1 MTKILNNILITEIQQ
16 YINANLNTDLHSLL
30 LKKSPFSEVSMQE
43 LVQQIKGRKVAE
55 KKFTFLNQDN
65 IVFPPNLNL
74 EQASSQDT
82 AEYKA
87 QFFRGEKFI
96 DLTCGFGIDAY
107 FLSQNFE
114 EISLIEQNTKLL
126 EIVKHNWEVLGRKAN
141 FINQKLEDF
150 LEKNTEKFDLIY
162 LDPARRDNHNRKVF
176 LLEDLSPNIIE
187 IQEKLS
193 EISDEIVV
201 KLSPLIDLQHLVSS
215 LQNINKIWIIA
226 VKNEVKEV
234 LIHIKKTDKETE
246 ISCVNLQSSEPEFNF
261 KLNDKKNCKSEFSIP
276 EKYIF
281 IPNNSVL
288 KSGAFNLV
296 SEKFGL
302 KKLHQNT
309 HIYTSEKVIENFPG
323 RVFQAEEIN
332 PKELKKGE
340 QYNIITKNFPLRPEE
355 IKKKYKLKDGGEN
368 YLIAVKSI
376 SGNHFLMGKLII

>member
-1 MTKILNNILITEIQQ
+1 MNQEKLNKIRLFVAK
-16 YINANLNTDLHSLL
+16 YKDADLHSLL
-30 LKKSPFSEVSMQE
+30 LKKSPFPEVSIQE

-55 KKFTFLNQDN
+55 KKFPFLNQEN
-65 IVFPPNLNL
+65 IIFPPNLNL

-82 AEYKA
+82 ADFKK
-87 QFFRGEKFI
+87 QFFKGKKFV

-114 EISLIEQNTKLL
+114 EITLIEQNTELL
-126 EIVKHNWEVLGRKAN
+126 DIVKHNWEVLGRKAN

-150 LEKNTEKFDLIY
+150 LKNNKEKFDLIY

-187 IQEKLS
+187 IQEQLS
-193 EISDEIVV
+193 DISTEILI
-201 KLSPLIDLQHLVSS
+201 KLSPLIDIQHLVAS
-215 LQNINKIWIIA
+215 LKNICKIWIIA

-234 LIHIKKTDKETE
+234 LVYLKKKENRPE
-246 ISCVNLQSSEPEFNF
+246 IFCINLQSTEPEFHFNLDDE
-261 KLNDKKNCKSEFSIP
+261 KYCQSEFLTP
-276 EKYIF
+276 KKYIY

-309 HIYTSEKVIENFPG
+309 HIYTSEEKIEHFPG
-323 RVFQAEEIN
+323 RIFETEEIN
-332 PKELKKGE
+332 SKAIKKGE
-340 QYNIITKNFPLRPEE
+340 QFNIITKNFPLKPEE
-355 IKKKYKLKDGGEN
+355 IKKKYKIKDGGN
-368 YLIAVKSI
+368 QYLIAVKSL
-376 SGNHFLMGKLII
+376 SGNHFLVGKLLD

>member
-1 MTKILNNILITEIQQ
+1 MNQDKLNKIRVFVAK
-16 YINANLNTDLHSLL
+16 YKDADLHSLL
-30 LKKSPFSEVSMQE
+30 LKKSPFPEVSMQE

-55 KKFTFLNQDN
+55 KKFPFLNQEN
-65 IVFPPNLNL
+65 IIFPPNLNL

-82 AEYKA
+82 ADFKK
-87 QFFRGEKFI
+87 QFFKGKKFV

-114 EISLIEQNTKLL
+114 EITLIEQNTELL
-126 EIVKHNWEVLGRKAN
+126 DIVKHNWEVLGRKAN

-150 LEKNTEKFDLIY
+150 LKNNKEHFDLIY

-187 IQEKLS
+187 IQEQLS
-193 EISDEIVV
+193 DISTEILI
-201 KLSPLIDLQHLVSS
+201 KLSPLIDIQHLVSS
-215 LQNINKIWIIA
+215 LQNIYKIWIIA

-234 LIHIKKTDKETE
+234 LVYLKKTENQPE
-246 ISCVNLQSSEPEFNF
+246 IFCINLQSSEPEFHFNLDDE
-261 KLNDKKNCKSEFSIP
+261 KHCQSELSFP
-276 EKYIF
+276 KKYIY

-309 HIYTSEKVIENFPG
+309 HIYTSEEKIEHFPG
-323 RVFQAEEIN
+323 RIFETEEIN
-332 PKELKKGE
+332 SKAIKKGE
-340 QYNIITKNFPLRPEE
+340 QFNIITKNFPLKPEE
-355 IKKKYKLKDGGEN
+355 IKKKYKIKDGGN
-368 YLIAVKSI
+368 QYLIAVKSL
-376 SGNHFLMGKLII
+376 SGNHFLVGKLLD

>member
-1 MTKILNNILITEIQQ
+1 MGNKIQ
-16 YINANLNTDLHSLL
+16 YFIDANLNADLHSLL
-30 LKKSPFSEVSMQE
+30 FKKSPFPEVSIQE

-55 KKFTFLNQDN
+55 KKFPFLNQEN
-65 IVFPPNLNL
+65 IIFPPNLNL

-82 AEYKA
+82 ADFKK
-87 QFFRGEKFI
+87 QFFKGEKFV

-114 EISLIEQNTKLL
+114 EITLIEQNTELL
-126 EIVKHNWEVLGRKAN
+126 DIVKHNWEVLGRKAN

-150 LEKNTEKFDLIY
+150 LKNNKENFDLIY

-187 IQEKLS
+187 IQEQLS
-193 EISDEIVV
+193 DISTEILI
-201 KLSPLIDLQHLVSS
+201 KLSPLIDIQHLVSS
-215 LQNINKIWIIA
+215 LQNIYKIWIIA

-234 LIHIKKTDKETE
+234 LVYLKKTENRPE
-246 ISCVNLQSSEPEFNF
+246 ISCINLQSTEPEFHFNLDDE
-261 KLNDKKNCKSEFSIP
+261 KHCQSEFSAP
-276 EKYIF
+276 KKYIY

-309 HIYTSEKVIENFPG
+309 HIYTSEEKIEHFPG
-323 RVFQAEEIN
+323 RIFETEEIN
-332 PKELKKGE
+332 SKAIKKGE
-340 QYNIITKNFPLRPEE
+340 QFNIITKNFPLKPEE
-355 IKKKYKLKDGGEN
+355 IKKKYKIKDGGN
-368 YLIAVKSI
+368 QYLIAVKSL
-376 SGNHFLMGKLII
+376 SGNHFLVGKLLD

>member
-1 MTKILNNILITEIQQ
+1 MSNFYNTKIQK

-43 LVQQIKGRKVAE
+43 LVQQIKGRKISE
-55 KKFTFLNQDN
+55 KKFPFLNKEN
-65 IVFPPNLNL
+65 VIFPPNLNL

-87 QFFRGEKFI
+87 QFFKGKKFI

-114 EISLIEQNTKLL
+114 EITLVEQNTELL

-150 LEKNTEKFDLIY
+150 LKNNVEKIDLIY
-162 LDPARRDNHNRKVF
+162 LDPARRDNNNRKVF
-176 LLEDLSPNIIE
+176 LLEDLSPNVIE
-187 IQEKLS
+187 IQEKLG
-193 EISDEIVV
+193 EISEEILV

-215 LQNINKIWIIA
+215 LKNISKIWIIA

-234 LIHIKKTDKETE
+234 LIHIKKTDEETE
-246 ISCVNLQSSEPEFNF
+246 ISCVNLQSSEPQFNF
-261 KLNDKKNCKSEFSIP
+261 TLNNEKNCKSEFSVP
-276 EKYIF
+276 EKFIY
-281 IPNNSVL
+281 IPNNSIL

-309 HIYTSEKVIENFPG
+309 HIYTLEKVRENFPG
-323 RVFQAEEIN
+323 RIFEVEEIN
-332 PKELKKGE
+332 PKEIKKGE
-340 QYNIITKNFPLRPEE
+340 QFNIITKNFPIKPEE
-355 IKKKYKLKDGGEN
+355 IKKKYKLKDGGN
-368 YLIAVKSI
+368 QYLIGVKSF
-376 SGNHFLMGKLII
+376 SGNHFLNGKLIN

>member
-1 MTKILNNILITEIQQ
+1 MIKLLNQEIQQ
-16 YINANLNTDLHSLL
+16 YINANLNADLHSLL
-30 LKKSPFSEVSMQE
+30 LKKSPFPEVSIQE

-55 KKFTFLNQDN
+55 KKFPFLNQEN
-65 IVFPPNLNL
+65 IIFPPNLNL

-82 AEYKA
+82 ADFKK
-87 QFFRGEKFI
+87 QFFKGKKFV

-114 EISLIEQNTKLL
+114 EITLIEQNTELL
-126 EIVKHNWEVLGRKAN
+126 DIVKHNWEVLGRKAN

-150 LEKNTEKFDLIY
+150 LKNNKEKFDLIY

-187 IQEKLS
+187 IQEQLS
-193 EISDEIVV
+193 DISAEILI
-201 KLSPLIDLQHLVSS
+201 KLSPLIDIQHLVSS
-215 LQNINKIWIIA
+215 LQNIYKIWIIA

-234 LIHIKKTDKETE
+234 LVYLKKKENRPE
-246 ISCVNLQSSEPEFNF
+246 IFCINLQSTEPEFHFNLDDE
-261 KLNDKKNCKSEFSIP
+261 KYCQSEFLTP
-276 EKYIF
+276 KKYIY

-309 HIYTSEKVIENFPG
+309 HIYTSEEKIEHFPG
-323 RVFQAEEIN
+323 RIFETEEIN
-332 PKELKKGE
+332 SKAIKKGE
-340 QYNIITKNFPLRPEE
+340 QFNIITKNFPLKPEE
-355 IKKKYKLKDGGEN
+355 IKKKYKLKDGGN
-368 YLIAVKSI
+368 HYLIAVKSL
-376 SGNHFLMGKLII
+376 SGNHFLVGKLLD

>member
-1 MTKILNNILITEIQQ
+1 MNQEKLNKIRVFVAK
-16 YINANLNTDLHSLL
+16 YKDADLHSLL
-30 LKKSPFSEVSMQE
+30 LKKSPFPEVSMQE

-55 KKFTFLNQDN
+55 KKFPFLNQEN
-65 IVFPPNLNL
+65 IIFPPNLNL

-82 AEYKA
+82 ADFKK
-87 QFFRGEKFI
+87 QFFKGKKFV

-114 EISLIEQNTKLL
+114 EITLIEQNTELL
-126 EIVKHNWEVLGRKAN
+126 DIVKHNWEVLGRKAN

-150 LEKNTEKFDLIY
+150 LKNNKEKFDLIY

-187 IQEKLS
+187 IQEQLS
-193 EISDEIVV
+193 DISTEILI
-201 KLSPLIDLQHLVSS
+201 KLSPLIDIQHLVSS
-215 LQNINKIWIIA
+215 LKNICKIWIIA

-234 LIHIKKTDKETE
+234 LVYLKKTENQPE
-246 ISCVNLQSSEPEFNF
+246 IFCINLQSSEPEFHFN
-261 KLNDKKNCKSEFSIP
+261 LDDEKNCQSEFSAP
-276 EKYIF
+276 KKYIY

-309 HIYTSEKVIENFPG
+309 HIYTSEEKIEHFPG
-323 RVFQAEEIN
+323 RIFETEEIN
-332 PKELKKGE
+332 SKAIKKGE
-340 QYNIITKNFPLRPEE
+340 QFNIITKNFPLKPEE
-355 IKKKYKLKDGGEN
+355 IKKKYKIKDGGN
-368 YLIAVKSI
+368 QYLIAVKSL
-376 SGNHFLMGKLII
+376 SGNHFLVGKLLD

>member
-1 MTKILNNILITEIQQ
+1 MNQEKLNKIRVFVAK
-16 YINANLNTDLHSLL
+16 YKDADLHSLL
-30 LKKSPFSEVSMQE
+30 LKKSPFPEVSMQE

-55 KKFTFLNQDN
+55 KKFPFLNQEN
-65 IVFPPNLNL
+65 IIFPPNLNL

-82 AEYKA
+82 ADFKK
-87 QFFRGEKFI
+87 QFFKGKKFV

-114 EISLIEQNTKLL
+114 EITLIEQNTELL
-126 EIVKHNWEVLGRKAN
+126 DIVKHNWEVLGRKAN

-150 LEKNTEKFDLIY
+150 LKNNKEKFDLIY

-187 IQEKLS
+187 IQEQLS
-193 EISDEIVV
+193 DISTEILI
-201 KLSPLIDLQHLVSS
+201 KLSPLIDIQHLVSS
-215 LQNINKIWIIA
+215 LQNIYKIWIIA

-234 LIHIKKTDKETE
+234 LVYLKKTENRPE
-246 ISCVNLQSSEPEFNF
+246 ISCINLQSTEPEFHFN
-261 KLNDKKNCKSEFSIP
+261 LDDEKNCQSEFSIP
-276 EKYIF
+276 KKYIY

-309 HIYTSEKVIENFPG
+309 HIYTSEEKIEHFPG
-323 RVFQAEEIN
+323 RIFETEEIN
-332 PKELKKGE
+332 SKAIKKGE
-340 QYNIITKNFPLRPEE
+340 QFNIITKNFPLKPEE
-355 IKKKYKLKDGGEN
+355 IKKKYKIKDGGN
-368 YLIAVKSI
+368 QYLIAVKSL
-376 SGNHFLMGKLII
+376 SGNHFLVGKLLD

>member
-1 MTKILNNILITEIQQ
+1 MRPLKKQIQQ

-30 LKKSPFSEVSMQE
+30 LKKSPFPEVSMQE

-55 KKFTFLNQDN
+55 KKFPFLNNDG

-74 EQASSQDT
+74 EQASSQET
-82 AEYKA
+82 AEFKT
-87 QFFRGEKFI
+87 QFFKGKKFV

-114 EISLIEQNTKLL
+114 KITLIEQNAELL

-141 FINQKLEDF
+141 FINQKLENF
-150 LEKNTEKFDLIY
+150 LENNQEKFDLIY

-193 EISDEIVV
+193 DISTEILV

-215 LQNINKIWIIA
+215 LKNVSKIWIIA

-234 LIHIKKTDKETE
+234 LVHIKKTEEETE
-246 ISCVNLQSSEPEFNF
+246 VSCVNLQSNEPEFHF
-261 KLNDKKNCKSEFSIP
+261 KLNTEKHCKSEFS
-276 EKYIF
+276 EHKKYIF

-309 HIYTSEKVIENFPG
+309 HIYTSEKIIENFPG
-323 RVFQAEEIN
+323 RIFETQEIN

-340 QYNIITKNFPLRPEE
+340 QFNIIVKNYPLKPEE
-355 IKKKYKLKDGGEN
+355 IKKKYKIKDGGKD
-368 YLIAVKSI
+368 YLIFCSSAKSKHI
-376 SGNHFLMGKLII
+376 LKCKLCSKPEN

>member
-1 MTKILNNILITEIQQ
+1 MNSVRTKIQQ
-16 YINANLNTDLHSLL
+16 FINANLNTDLHSLL
-30 LKKSPFSEVSMQE
+30 LKKSPFPEVSMQE
-43 LVQQIKGRKVAE
+43 IVQQIKGRKVAE
-55 KKFTFLNQDN
+55 KKFPFLNQEN
-65 IVFPPNLNL
+65 IIFPPNLNL

-87 QFFRGEKFI
+87 QFFKGKKFI
-96 DLTCGFGIDAY
+96 DLTCGFGIDAF

-114 EISLIEQNTKLL
+114 EITLIEQNTELL

-176 LLEDLSPNIIE
+176 LLEDLSPNVVE
-187 IQEKLS
+187 IQEKLV
-193 EISDEIVV
+193 EISDEILI

-215 LQNINKIWIIA
+215 LKNISKIWIIA

-234 LIHIKKTDKETE
+234 LIHIKKTNKETE
-246 ISCVNLQSSEPEFNF
+246 ISCVNLQTSEPEFNF
-261 KLNDKKNCKSEFSIP
+261 TLNSEKHCKSEFSKP

-309 HIYTSEKVIENFPG
+309 HIYTSEKVIENLPG
-323 RVFQAEEIN
+323 RIFEVEEIN
-332 PKELKKGE
+332 PKDLKKGE
-340 QYNIITKNFPLRPEE
+340 QYNIITKNFPLKPEE
-355 IKKKYKLKDGGEN
+355 IKKKYKLKDGGN
-368 YLIAVKSI
+368 DYLIFCSSDKSKHI
-376 SGNHFLMGKLII
+376 LKGKLYSKPEN

>member
-1 MTKILNNILITEIQQ
+1 MAK
-16 YINANLNTDLHSLL
+16 YKGADLHSLL
-30 LKKSPFSEVSMQE
+30 LKKSPFPEVSIQE

-55 KKFTFLNQDN
+55 KKFPFLNQEN
-65 IVFPPNLNL
+65 IIFPPNLNL

-82 AEYKA
+82 ADFKK
-87 QFFRGEKFI
+87 QFFKGRKFI

-114 EISLIEQNTKLL
+114 EITLIEQNTELL
-126 EIVKHNWEVLGRKAN
+126 DIVKQNWEVLGRKAS

-150 LEKNTEKFDLIY
+150 LKNNKEHFDLIY

-187 IQEKLS
+187 IQEQLS
-193 EISDEIVV
+193 DISTEILI
-201 KLSPLIDLQHLVSS
+201 KLSPLIDIQHLVYS
-215 LQNINKIWIIA
+215 LKNIYKIWIIA

-234 LIHIKKTDKETE
+234 LVYLKKTENRPE
-246 ISCVNLQSSEPEFNF
+246 IYCINLQSSEPEFHFN
-261 KLNDKKNCKSEFSIP
+261 LDDEKNCQSEFSAP
-276 EKYIF
+276 KKYIY

-309 HIYTSEKVIENFPG
+309 HIYTSEEKIEHFPG
-323 RVFQAEEIN
+323 RIFETEEIN
-332 PKELKKGE
+332 SKAIKKGE
-340 QYNIITKNFPLRPEE
+340 QFNIITKNFPLKPEE
-355 IKKKYKLKDGGEN
+355 IKKKYKIKDGGN
-368 YLIAVKSI
+368 QYLIAVKSL
-376 SGNHFLMGKLII
+376 SGNHFLVGKLLD

>member
-1 MTKILNNILITEIQQ
+1 MNQEKLNKIRVFV
-16 YINANLNTDLHSLL
+16 AKHKDADLHSLL
-30 LKKSPFSEVSMQE
+30 LKKSPFPEVSMQE

-55 KKFTFLNQDN
+55 KKFPFLNQEN
-65 IVFPPNLNL
+65 IIFPPNLNL

-82 AEYKA
+82 ADFKK
-87 QFFRGEKFI
+87 QFFKGKKFV

-114 EISLIEQNTKLL
+114 EITLIEQNTELL
-126 EIVKHNWEVLGRKAN
+126 DIVKHNWEVLGRKAN

-150 LEKNTEKFDLIY
+150 LKNNKEKFDLIY

-187 IQEKLS
+187 IQEQLS
-193 EISDEIVV
+193 DISTEILI
-201 KLSPLIDLQHLVSS
+201 KLSPLIDIQHLVSS
-215 LQNINKIWIIA
+215 LQNIYKIWIIA

-234 LIHIKKTDKETE
+234 LVYLKKTENQPE
-246 ISCVNLQSSEPEFNF
+246 IFCINLQSSEPEFHFN
-261 KLNDKKNCKSEFSIP
+261 LDDEKNCQSEFSTP
-276 EKYIF
+276 KKYIY

-309 HIYTSEKVIENFPG
+309 HIYTSEEKIEHFPG
-323 RVFQAEEIN
+323 RIFETEEIN
-332 PKELKKGE
+332 SKAIKKGE
-340 QYNIITKNFPLRPEE
+340 QFNIITKNFPLKPEE
-355 IKKKYKLKDGGEN
+355 IKKKYKIKDGGN
-368 YLIAVKSI
+368 QYLIAVKSL
-376 SGNHFLMGKLII
+376 SGNHFLVGKLLD